1 MTIANKTQQRT
12 IRFQGLSQTEVE
24 ASRQKYGTNILTPP
38 ERDPWWRLFLEKFD
52 DPIIRILIVAA
63 VIAIGIGIVEGSY
76 VEGIGIIVA
85 ILLATIVAFLNE
97 YKASQEFDIL
107 NKVNDEVPVQVIRD
121 SHWTTVAK
129 KDLVVEDIVYLE
141 AGDEI
146 PADGRVLEAV
156 SLKVNEA
163 SLTGESIPVTKAME
177 EKSNGSTAYPSN
189 LALRGTIVADGH
201 GIIEITQVGDRTE
214 IGKTARAATSITDVE
229 TPLNIQLDRLSRLIG
244 VLGFAIAILID
255 VALVVRGIVVGEFV
269 LAPGQWYAIAIIAAG
284 SAMALTKI
292 WMPMV
297 YDGFELA
304 GSDAEMPEWLE
315 NESLTSWLQTIA
327 AGVVTFGV
335 GVAVGYLTGWLP
347 PSPTDWIPAPVAA
360 KLLTYFTIAVAVI
373 VVAVPEGLALS
384 VTLSLAYS
392 MGKMTKQNNLV
403 RKMHACETIGAATV
417 ICSDKTGTL
426 TENKMLVNEPKF
438 PSLTGQRL
446 EGANGQLVAEA
457 MCANSTAHLEQEPGK
472 ASIPLGDRTE
482 GALLLWVE
490 KHGINY
496 IEQRVKFA
504 IADQLTFSSERK
516 YMATLGVSSNRQDAP
531 NRQDARSTGRILH
544 FKGAPEVLLDSC
556 DRFLTE
562 TGVETLDIETRIM
575 VKGQLKNAQNK
586 GMRTLGFAYLPETEE
601 RQLVCELERY
611 NHVIWLGFVAIADP
625 VRPEVPEAVT
635 KCHRAGVKVKMITGD
650 SFLTAMQVSRQI
662 HIASEEDSKDC
673 YLTGPQLDLMDDET
687 ATAAIEK
694 AKVIARARPQDKQR
708 IVRLLQAKGEV
719 VAVTGD
725 GTNDAPAL
733 NQAQVGLSMGSGTS
747 VAKEASDIIILDDS
761 FGSIENA
768 VMWGRSLYQNIQKF
782 ILFQLTINVAACGI
796 ALLGPFVG
804 IDLPLTV
811 IQLLWVNLIM
821 DTFAALA
828 LATEP
833 PNEQVMEVPPR
844 NPEAFIISKP
854 MAVSIF
860 SVGSIFLVFLA
871 GFLLYIQQDKLVTP
885 YELSLFFTTFVML
898 QFWNIFNARCFGLKQ
913 SAFANLGSNWSF
925 LGITVV
931 ILIGQILMVQFGGY
945 VFRTVPL
952 SLRDWL
958 LIIGSTSIVLWV
970 GEIWRLMSRL
980 EFKKN

>member
-1 MTIANKTQQRT
+1 MTIANKTRQRT

-24 ASRQKYGTNILTPP
+24 ARRQKYGTNILTPP
-38 ERDPWWRLFLEKFD
+38 EREAWWKLFLEKFE
-52 DPIIRILIVAA
+52 DPIIRILMVAA
-63 VIAIGIGIVEGSY
+63 VLAIAIGIVEGSY
-76 VEGIGIIVA
+76 VEGIGIILA
-85 ILLATIVAFLNE
+85 ILLATTVAFLNE

-107 NKVNDEVPVQVIRD
+107 NKVSDEVPIQTIRD

-129 KDLVVEDIVYLE
+129 KDIVVGDIVSVE

-156 SLKVNEA
+156 SFKVNEA
-163 SLTGESIPVTKAME
+163 SLTGESVPVTKIAE
-177 EKSNGSTAYPSN
+177 EKSNGSTAYPPN

-214 IGKTARAATSITDVE
+214 IGKTAREATAITDVE

-255 VALVVRGIVVGEFV
+255 VALVARGILAGEFV
-269 LAPGQWYAIAIIAAG
+269 LAPGQWYAIAIVAVG
-284 SAMALTKI
+284 SAVALTKI
-292 WMPMV
+292 WLPMV
-297 YDGFELA
+297 YDGLEFT
-304 GSDAEMPEWLE
+304 GSDAEQPEWLE
-315 NESLTSWLQTIA
+315 DDSAIAWLQTIA
-327 AGVVTFGV
+327 AGVATFGV
-335 GVAVGYLTGWLP
+335 GAAAGYLCGWLP
-347 PSPTDWIPAPVAA
+347 VSPGDWIPAPVAA

-392 MGKMTKQNNLV
+392 MGKMTEQNNLV

-426 TENKMLVNEPKF
+426 TENKMLVSEAEF
-438 PSLTGQRL
+438 PGLTGGGL
-446 EGANGQLVAEA
+446 EDACGQLVAEG
-457 MCANSTAHLEQEPGK
+457 MCVNSTAHLEEEDGK
-472 ASIPLGDRTE
+472 VSLPLGDRTE
-482 GALLLWVE
+482 GALLLWME
-490 KHGINY
+490 KHDVNY
-496 IEQRVKFA
+496 IQQRAKFA

-516 YMATLGVSSNRQDAP
+516 YMATLGVSPRTN
-531 NRQDARSTGRILH
+531 GRVLH
-544 FKGAPEVLLDSC
+544 VKGAPEVVLANCSRILSGA
-556 DRFLTE
+556 
-562 TGVETLDIETRIM
+562 GVESLEMEERVA
-575 VKGQLKNAQNK
+575 VKGQLKDAQNK
-586 GMRTLGFAYLPETEE
+586 GMRTLGFAYLPESED
-601 RQLVCELERY
+601 RQLVCEMERY
-611 NHVIWLGFVAIADP
+611 TNLIWLGFVAIADP
-625 VRPEVPEAVT
+625 VRPEVPGAVT
-635 KCHRAGVKVKMITGD
+635 KCHRAGVEVKMITGD
-650 SFLTAMQVSRQI
+650 SLLTAMQVSRQI
-662 HIASEEDSKDC
+662 NIARDGDTKDC
-673 YLTGPQLDLMDDET
+673 YLTGSQLDSMDDET
-687 ATAAIEK
+687 ATVAVQK
-694 AKVIARARPQDKQR
+694 AKVIARARPNDKQR
-708 IVRLLQAKGEV
+708 IVRLLQESGAV

-833 PNEQVMEVPPR
+833 PNEKVMEVPPR
-844 NPEAFIISKP
+844 DPDAFIISKQ

-871 GFLLYIQQDKLVTP
+871 GFLLYIQRDSVITP
-885 YELSLFFTTFVML
+885 YELSVFFTTFVML

-925 LGITVV
+925 LAITGV
-931 ILIGQILMVQFGGY
+931 ILIGQILMVQFGGSL
-945 VFRTVPL
+945 FRTVPL

-970 GEIWRLMSRL
+970 GEIWRFISRSP
-980 EFKKN
+980 FNKNKLANS